1 MEESQKPTL
10 PAASGQSVATPPE
23 EDWCGKTLG
32 EFVILRRL
40 GKGGMGQVY
49 LAEQISLKRKVAL
62 KILRPELAANQNSLK
77 RFRVEAEN
85 VAKLTHANIVQI
97 YAIGEQDGV
106 PYMALEYVEGRNLRD
121 YINRKGPPELP
132 VCLSIMRQIA
142 SALARAGEQGF
153 VHRDIKPENILLT
166 RKGEVK
172 VADFGLSRC
181 FQESVEAPHI
191 TQSGVAMGTPMYMSP
206 EQVQGKPVDQRTDVY
221 SFGVTCYHMLAGE
234 PPFRGNTA
242 FDVAIKHVAD
252 EPPPLASF
260 RPDLP
265 VDLCSLVHKMMAK
278 RPDDRYQNCR
288 DILRDLARLRD
299 IAGNANEPIA
309 LPNSAI
315 VKPASRAT
323 LSSGET
329 ATFDPATH
337 KRSPSSRW
345 FLRILI
351 VIVLAGMLVGGIAVR
366 LLKNRIFPPAPDKE
380 QATPAQVQPFVTNEE
395 RLVRELADYNSDP
408 KMNDIS
414 SVERGLNAQIDL
426 AAYYFRKNRIDDAEK
441 LFHGLIE
448 RNYHDKPPNSAE
460 HPYRVLGRF
469 GLALVLAWHDKAKDS
484 LDQLT
489 HFVAPLQS
497 IPNGLYLQGI
507 PVPVNNPELRR
518 LLAEALNRDAKNL
531 KKEKLEPP
539 YLESLRNPPSF
550 AEKKGPLGKK
560 DKQ

>member
-10 PAASGQSVATPPE
+10 PAPSGPAVAPEPE
-23 EDWCGKTLG
+23 EDWCGRTLG

-85 VAKLTHANIVQI
+85 VARLTHANIVQI

-181 FQESVEAPHI
+181 FQESGAAPTI

-206 EQVQGKPVDQRTDVY
+206 EQVQGKPVDQRSDIY
-221 SFGVTCYHMLAGE
+221 SFGVTSYHMLAGE
-234 PPFRGNTA
+234 PPFRGNSA

-252 EPPPLASF
+252 EPPPLTAF

-265 VDLCSLVHKMMAK
+265 ADLCGLVHKMMAK
-278 RPDDRYQNCR
+278 RPEDRYQNCR
-288 DILRDLARLRD
+288 DIIRDLARLRD
-299 IAGNANEPIA
+299 NAGNANEPIA
-309 LPNSAI
+309 LPNSA
-315 VKPASRAT
+315 VAKSSSRAA

-329 ATFDPATH
+329 ARFDPATH
-337 KRSPSSRW
+337 KASSSSRW
-345 FLRILI
+345 LLRILI
-351 VIVLAGMLVGGIAVR
+351 VVMLAGTLAGGITVR
-366 LLKNRIFPPAPDKE
+366 LFKNRIFPPTSDKV
-380 QATPAQVQPFVTNEE
+380 QAAPAQAQPFVTNEE
-395 RLVRELADYNSDP
+395 RLARELADYNSDP
-408 KMNDIS
+408 KTAEAS
-414 SVERGLNAQIDL
+414 SIERGLNAQIDL
-426 AAYYFRKNRIDDAEK
+426 AAYFFRKNRIDDAEK
-441 LFHGLIE
+441 LFRSLIE
-448 RNYHDKPPNSAE
+448 RNYHDKPETGE

-469 GLALVLAWHDKAKDS
+469 GLALILAWHDKAKES
-484 LDQLT
+484 LEQL
-489 HFVAPLQS
+489 VRLVPPLQPV
-497 IPNGLYLQGI
+497 PNGLHLVGI
-507 PVPVNNPELRR
+507 PFSVNNPELRH

-531 KKEKLEPP
+531 KKDKLEPP
-539 YLESLRNPPSF
+539 YLEALRKPPSF
-550 AEKKGPLGKK
+550 TEKKGPIGKK
-560 DKQ
+560 DR